1 MPLVLFDIDGTLV
14 DSRKLVVEAKRRAFV
29 SHGMVPPDEA
39 RALSVVGLSP
49 EEAFLALVGEAG
61 PHAVL
66 AAAYKTAW
74 HAVRFEPEF
83 GDALFPGAEDH
94 VSRLFDAG
102 VPLGIATG
110 RSRSGVDHLLERQGW
125 KGRFATIQTE
135 DDAPSKP
142 APDMVENALLDV
154 PTPRE
159 AVFMI
164 GDTTFDMEMAR
175 AAGVRAVGVSWGY
188 HTADMLRAAGA
199 ELVAEDFAAILA
211 VIGLDD

>member
-83 GDALFPGAEDH
+83 GVLIDAEISKKFSGLSPPF
-94 VSRLFDAG
+94 
-102 VPLGIATG
+102 VPL
-110 RSRSGVDHLLERQGW
+110 
-125 KGRFATIQTE
+125 
-135 DDAPSKP
+135 
-142 APDMVENALLDV
+142 
-154 PTPRE
+154 
-159 AVFMI
+159 
-164 GDTTFDMEMAR
+164 DT
-175 AAGVRAVGVSWGY
+175 
-188 HTADMLRAAGA
+188 
-199 ELVAEDFAAILA
+199 
-211 VIGLDD
+211 